1 MNARFRHRLTLG
13 VLAGLVLAAGLA
25 ALLHR

>member
-1 MNARFRHRLTLG
+1 MNARFRHRLTLI

-25 ALLHR
+25 ALVRR